1 MQNTESKFPIETIYA
16 GMTIFLLIQNWG
28 SSTTIRAIGYKM
40 DMTKRDKIDTDSDT
54 PSFLSAMFMQQYFH

>member
-54 PSFLSAMFMQQYFH
+54 PPF